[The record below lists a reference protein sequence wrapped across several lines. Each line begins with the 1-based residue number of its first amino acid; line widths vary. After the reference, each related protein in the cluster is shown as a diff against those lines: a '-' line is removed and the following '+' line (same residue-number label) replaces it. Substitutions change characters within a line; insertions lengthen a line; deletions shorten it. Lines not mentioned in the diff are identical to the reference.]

1 MTKFISTW
9 AVLAGILCLTTGCLT
24 TKLYK
29 LGVGKRLEIFEEIK
43 IREVVLT
50 DEYVVL
56 AFTAKI
62 TPTSMGADSGL
73 PQHRWATLELI
84 DIINEKERFKYAV
97 HASEPGHTGGEK
109 VMIVPSLHKE
119 ACLEN
124 GNYLDMCLID
134 TGYSLTGTLVLQ
146 SDTLLVKRY
155 NVDLPY
161 PPQAREYRNLW
172 ADLALLLLTPVTVAI
187 DLVSAFVYVLSIY
200 AGGGD
205 RDRIS

>member
-24 TKLYK
+24 TDFYK
-29 LGVGKRLEIFEEIK
+29 SDIGKRVEIFEEIE

-84 DIINEKERFKYAV
+84 DIINDNRPFKYAV

-134 TGYSLTGTLVLQ
+134 TGNSLTGTLVLQ

-161 PPQAREYRNLW
+161 PPRAREYRKSW
-172 ADLALLLLTPVTVAI
+172 AYVVYVLLTPVTVAW
-187 DLVSAFVYVLSIY
+187 DLLATLLQVLSS
-200 AGGGD
+200 A
-205 RDRIS
+205 R